1 MELLYFLGGLLVG
14 GFFSWFF
21 TFLYYRKQAAEL
33 IELRSVL
40 ARVDSRGR
48 AEFIE
53 KRDTRAK
60 AVQRENGNYGVN
72 YGMTLGG
79 KVNISESIEIEK
91 ETERE
96 IPEENV

>member
-1 MELLYFLGGLLVG
+1 VG
-14 GFFSWFF
+14 GFFSWLF

-33 IELRSVL
+33 KELRSVL

-53 KRDTRAK
+53 KRDSRAK

-72 YGMTLGG
+72 YELSLTD
-79 KVNISESIEIEK
+79 KVNIGESIEVKKEK
-91 ETERE
+91 RKIVEQ
-96 IPEENV
+96 ENIKGGS